1 MQGIFA
7 QLPEIKNYC
16 IMKYSARAG
25 YILMMRS
32 DDMENNNIKKQNIE
46 KYSNEAGADD
56 KNSEKRPTMLL
67 HSCCGPCSTAVIE
80 RLIERYDLTVFF
92 YNPNITNEGEYEKR
106 LETQKKFIDAYNA
119 DMADGCRTSVR
130 LIEGEYDPEN
140 YAEAVRGLEDE
151 PENGARCTKCFEI
164 RMKKTAMEAER
175 LGFDSFATTLS
186 VSPHK
191 NTQRINNIGYE
202 LEKEFAP
209 AFLDESFKKKD
220 GFKRSTELSREYGL
234 YRQNFCGCVFSERP
248 GAGAEDPSRERGR
261 ID

>member
-1 MQGIFA
+1 
-7 QLPEIKNYC
+7 
-16 IMKYSARAG
+16 
-25 YILMMRS
+25 
-32 DDMENNNIKKQNIE
+32 MENSNFKNTDFIQNKIINDKSKKDEN
-46 KYSNEAGADD
+46 GVADG
-56 KNSEKRPTMLL
+56 KNGGKPTMLL

-80 RLIERYDLTVFF
+80 RLVERFDLTVFF

-106 LETQKKFIDAYNA
+106 LETQRKFIDEYNA
-119 DMADGCRTSVR
+119 AVMPEGCEVK
-130 LIEGEYDPEN
+130 LVEGEYDPEN
-140 YAEAVRGLEDE
+140 YLEAVRGLENE
-151 PENGARCTKCFEI
+151 PENGDRCTKCFEV
-164 RMKKTAMEAER
+164 RMRRTAEEAEKS
-175 LGFDSFATTLS
+175 GFENFATTLS

-248 GAGAEDPSRERGR
+248 GAGAEDPSRERGHT
-261 ID
+261 D

>member
-1 MQGIFA
+1 
-7 QLPEIKNYC
+7 
-16 IMKYSARAG
+16 
-25 YILMMRS
+25 
-32 DDMENNNIKKQNIE
+32 MENSDFKNTDFIQDKIINDKSKKDKN
-46 KYSNEAGADD
+46 GADD
-56 KNSEKRPTMLL
+56 GKNGGKPTMLL

-80 RLIERYDLTVFF
+80 RLVERFDLTVFF

-106 LETQKKFIDAYNA
+106 LETQRKFIDEYNA
-119 DMADGCRTSVR
+119 AVMPEGCEVK

-140 YAEAVRGLEDE
+140 YLEAVRGLENE
-151 PENGARCTKCFEI
+151 LENGDRCTKCFEV
-164 RMKKTAMEAER
+164 RMRRTAEEAEKSR
-175 LGFDSFATTLS
+175 FDNFATTLS

-248 GAGAEDPSRERGR
+248 GAGAEDPARERGR
-261 ID
+261 TD